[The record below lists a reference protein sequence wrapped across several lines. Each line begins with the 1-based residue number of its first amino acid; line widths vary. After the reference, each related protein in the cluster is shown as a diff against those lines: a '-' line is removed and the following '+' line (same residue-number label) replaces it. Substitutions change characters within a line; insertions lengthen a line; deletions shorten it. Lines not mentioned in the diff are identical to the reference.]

1 MMFSQPAPPSVP
13 SAAMSPQT
21 TPDQVRATQ
30 HGVGF
35 MSRRAFS
42 FKAKWAASGRGTTPL
57 RSAARRSAVQPRNN
71 SFGNSSDCFRSR
83 SSLSR
88 GQGTAVAL
96 ATLKPS
102 PFQPPSFIQIKK
114 ARADA
119 DGELE
124 GIIAEAQDLLAALQ
138 KRREA
143 KGVKP

>member
-1 MMFSQPAPPSVP
+1 
-13 SAAMSPQT
+13 
-21 TPDQVRATQ
+21 
-30 HGVGF
+30 

-42 FKAKWAASGRGTTPL
+42 FKAKGVASGQGTTPL
-57 RSAARRSAVQPRNN
+57 CSAAWRSAVQQRNN

-96 ATLKPS
+96 AALS
-102 PFQPPSFIQIKK
+102 MPFQPPSFIQIKK

-124 GIIAEAQDLLAALQ
+124 GLIAEAQDLLAALQ

>member
-1 MMFSQPAPPSVP
+1 MK
-13 SAAMSPQT
+13 
-21 TPDQVRATQ
+21 
-30 HGVGF
+30 G
-35 MSRRAFS
+35 
-42 FKAKWAASGRGTTPL
+42 AASGQDATPF
-57 RSAARRSAVQPRNN
+57 RSAAGQSAVQPRNN

-102 PFQPPSFIQIKK
+102 PFQPPSFLHIKR

-124 GIIAEAQDLLAALQ
+124 GLIAEAQDLLAAPQ